1 MRQGFITVW
10 AYTWR
15 MALLGFAA
23 GGILG
28 GLYGR
33 LVMAFSNSTLL
44 PAGCLGGLTIGCFIS
59 LPLGLIIGAILGF
72 AAYSGR
78 PRRLALQLLGAV
90 ITCLGTLIGAAA
102 PYLASV

>member
-1 MRQGFITVW
+1 MRQGFTTDW

-28 GLYGR
+28 GLYGS

-59 LPLGLIIGAILGF
+59 LPLGLIVGAMLGL
-72 AAYSGR
+72 AIYSGK

-90 ITCLGTLIGAAA
+90 ITCLGTLIGA
-102 PYLASV
+102 PWLYLST